1 MSFIEK
7 ITASQRLRNSLL
19 CIGLDTD
26 INKIPL
32 FLKSYDDPI
41 FEFNKRIIEKTK
53 DIVCAYKINI
63 AFYEALG
70 SSGWNTLEKTLKII
84 PPEIITIADA
94 KRGDIGNTSELYAKA
109 FFETFPFD
117 SITVNPYLGYDS
129 IYPFLKHNNKGV
141 FILALTSNKGSR
153 DFQYLKIDGKPLY
166 QKVVEKVIEWNQ
178 NLNCGVVIG
187 ATHPEELMILREVA
201 PSLPFLIPG
210 IGAQGGDLESSIKYG
225 CDKNTELALINISRA
240 IIYAS
245 NDEDFD
251 IKSREVA
258 FEYNNKINNIRN
270 KLLKG
275 N

>member
-1 MSFIEK
+1 MSFVEK
-7 ITASQRLRNSLL
+7 IINTQRSKNSLL

-26 INKIPL
+26 LKKIPT

-41 FEFNKRIIEKTK
+41 FEFNKRIIEQTK

-70 SSGWNTLEKTLKII
+70 STGWQTLEKTLKII
-84 PPEIITIADA
+84 PKEIITIADA

-109 FFETFPFD
+109 FFETFSFD

-129 IYPFLKHNNKGV
+129 VYPFINYNNKGV
-141 FILALTSNKGSR
+141 FILALTSNKGSS

-166 QKVVEKVIEWNQ
+166 LKVVEKVVEWNQ

-187 ATHPEELMILREVA
+187 ATHPEELKVLREAA

-210 IGAQGGDLESSIKYG
+210 IGAQGGDLESTIKYG
-225 CDKNTELALINISRA
+225 CDKNKELALINISRA

-245 NDEDFD
+245 SDEDFD
-251 IKSREVA
+251 IKSREITI
-258 FEYNNKINNIRN
+258 EYNNKINNIRN
-270 KLLKG
+270 KL
-275 N
+275 